1 MSNTIM
7 NSSAPRSPWRYAYG
21 ISLTLLIAGVVA
33 YGLSFGAN
41 LWIESLYAQKAT
53 KLNEIEQ
60 AITQM
65 GSEKAFFSYQ
75 FAQELEKKSTTKR
88 SHQITTLINVL
99 RQVQANNAIGPNAIQ
114 LSDFSISPTELKLK
128 GKVSNLLL
136 LYHTS
141 AINNYTN
148 LIDRFAQLPFISNI
162 AIKTYNKVDN
172 FYEFSLTAD
181 INPHVILEPQ
191 QLEQHATST
200 TMNTNHTMN
209 SSEFSS
215 GANSSITTTNNNLTG
230 DNNE

>member
-1 MSNTIM
+1 M

-75 FAQELEKKSTTKR
+75 FAQELEQKSTTKR

-99 RQVQANNAIGPNAIQ
+99 RQVQANNAI
-114 LSDFSISPTELKLK
+114 
-128 GKVSNLLL
+128 
-136 LYHTS
+136 
-141 AINNYTN
+141 
-148 LIDRFAQLPFISNI
+148 
-162 AIKTYNKVDN
+162 
-172 FYEFSLTAD
+172 
-181 INPHVILEPQ
+181 
-191 QLEQHATST
+191 
-200 TMNTNHTMN
+200 
-209 SSEFSS
+209 
-215 GANSSITTTNNNLTG
+215 
-230 DNNE
+230 